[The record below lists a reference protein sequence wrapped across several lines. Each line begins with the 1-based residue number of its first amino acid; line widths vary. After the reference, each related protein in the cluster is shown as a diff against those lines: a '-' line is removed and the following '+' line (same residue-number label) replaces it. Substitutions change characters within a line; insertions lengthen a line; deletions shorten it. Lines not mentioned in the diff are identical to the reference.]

1 MSMVR
6 TAVGI
11 ASTCYAANAAL
22 GLSVATGL
30 VDTSGA
36 RWVHHGLFI
45 ATASATG
52 LALVLGGVR
61 RDPSAIA
68 LGMAVIPLVL
78 LQRRGSR
85 PLPRHARTAALA
97 APCYAAALILTRRS

>member
-1 MSMVR
+1 MSIVR

-11 ASTCYAANAAL
+11 ASACYAANAAL
-22 GLSVATGL
+22 GVSVALGV

-52 LALVLGGVR
+52 LALALGVAR
-61 RDPSAIA
+61 RDPSAVA
-68 LGMAVIPLVL
+68 LGVAVLPLVL

-85 PLPRHARTAALA
+85 PLSRHARTAALA
-97 APCYAAALILTRRS
+97 APCFTAALLLTRR